1 VKKSRIYRDPNIT
14 AENGIPL
21 SEADALEI
29 HPAVEAAIGAG
40 CSVILS
46 QRHMA
51 STIAE
56 RTKSGFEEPRR
67 LSAQHAVPLSIIGR
81 AVLSH
86 KPAEPAPLTEAP

>member
-14 AENGIPL
+14 AENDIPL
-21 SEADALEI
+21 SEAEALES
-29 HPAVEAAIGAG
+29 HPAVLAAISAG
-40 CSVILS
+40 CSAILS

-67 LSAQHAVPLSIIGR
+67 LFLSMPLALSIIGR

-86 KPAEPAPLTEAP
+86 KPAEPVPLKEAP